1 MSCPKVEA
9 PHSIAAS
16 EAQGYSTADAEII
29 GVAETDRKAIDNA
42 RALAA
47 CDGFGLYE
55 LAAGGLLLTRA
66 GMTRELPDVRAV
78 LTLLQQMRG
87 SL

>member
-1 MSCPKVEA
+1 MSRPNVGA
-9 PHSIAAS
+9 PDSAATGQ
-16 EAQGYSTADAEII
+16 AQGYSTADAEII

-78 LTLLQQMRG
+78 LTLLQQMRR

>member
-1 MSCPKVEA
+1 MSCPKVDA

-16 EAQGYSTADAEII
+16 EAQGYSTTEAGII
-29 GVAETDRKAIDNA
+29 GAAEADRKAVKNA

-47 CDGFGLYE
+47 CDGYGLYE

-66 GMTRELPDVRAV
+66 GRARERPDVRAV
-78 LTLLQQMRG
+78 LTLLQQVRG
-87 SL
+87 AL